1 MNNLFLNTPTFDEPS
16 VAFKAKE
23 AESDSP
29 WGKIAEFIFS
39 SKPGKITKYMDAYKP
54 FNEDINR
61 YKNLPFLYDKVST
74 QFIRKSL
81 IRKGRRTG
89 MSPDAELLMHANS
102 IPKIETAVFVAYNE

>member
-1 MNNLFLNTPTFDEPS
+1 

-23 AESDSP
+23 ADSDPS

-39 SKPGKITKYMDAYKP
+39 SKPGKIPKYMDAYKP

-61 YKNLPFLYDKVST
+61 YKNLPFLYNKVST

-81 IRKGRRTG
+81 IRKSRRTG
-89 MSPDAELLMHANS
+89 VNTDADVLQHANS
-102 IPKIETAVFVAYNE
+102 IPKIVPAVFGCK